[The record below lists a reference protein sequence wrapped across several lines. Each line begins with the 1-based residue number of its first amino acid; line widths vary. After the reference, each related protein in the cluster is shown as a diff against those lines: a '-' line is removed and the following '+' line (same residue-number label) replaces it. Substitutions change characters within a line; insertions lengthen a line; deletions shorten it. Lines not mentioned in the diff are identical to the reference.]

1 MKLYSTNDRNKLVSF
16 REAVIKGISEDG
28 GLFMPLSL
36 PKMPEAFFER
46 INILDLQDIAFAVS
60 RTLLKDEIPDYD
72 MFGIIRRAFTFTA
85 PLVNLGKDKYVLELF
100 HGPTLAFKDFGA
112 RFLAETLSYF
122 NKDEN
127 KELVIL
133 VATSG
138 DTGSAVANGFHNI
151 PGVSVVLL
159 YPSGKVSRIQEQQL
173 TTLGGNVT
181 ALEIKGTFDDCQ
193 RMVKQA
199 FADEELK
206 SRVRISSANS
216 INIARLLPQSFYYH
230 YAYSQV
236 EDREKGVVFSVP
248 SGNFGN
254 LTAGLFAKEMGL
266 PVHKFIAAV
275 NSNDIFPHF
284 LQTGEFKPK
293 TSVQTI
299 SNAMDVGN
307 PSNFARIYSLF
318 GGCADSIKDVIYSRS
333 YTDQQTQN
341 AIREVNEKSGYL
353 IDPHGAVGY
362 LALND
367 YLQDNPGSYS
377 SIVLETAHPAK
388 FKDIVEKSSGTAVAV
403 PKNLEQCLNKI
414 KRSTVLSNEYD
425 ALKSVLL

>member
-1 MKLYSTNDRNKLVSF
+1 MKLYSTNDRNKLVTF
-16 REAVIKGISEDG
+16 REAVLKGISKDG
-28 GLFMPLSL
+28 GLFMPVSL
-36 PKMPEAFFER
+36 PKMPDAFFER
-46 INILDLQDIAFAVS
+46 INILDMQDIAFAVS
-60 RTLLKDEIPDYD
+60 RTLLKEEIPDYD

-138 DTGSAVANGFHNI
+138 DTGSAVANGFHNV
-151 PGVSVVLL
+151 PGVKVVLL

-181 ALEIKGTFDDCQ
+181 ALEILGNFDDCQ

-199 FADEELK
+199 FADNELTSK
-206 SRVRISSANS
+206 VRISSANS

-236 EDREKGVVFSVP
+236 EDRDKDVVFSVP

-254 LTAGLFAKEMGL
+254 LTGGLFAKEMGL
-266 PVHKFIAAV
+266 PVHKFIATV
-275 NSNDIFPHF
+275 NTNDIFPQY
-284 LQTGEFKPK
+284 LKTGEFKPK
-293 TSVQTI
+293 ASVQTI

-307 PSNFARIYSLF
+307 PSNFARISSLF
-318 GGCADSIKDVIYSRS
+318 QGSVANVKDVIYSRS
-333 YTDQQTQN
+333 YTDDQTKN
-341 AIREVNEKSGYL
+341 AINEVNNRYGYL

-362 LALND
+362 MALND
-367 YLQDNPGSYS
+367 YLNENPGLYS

-388 FKDIVEKSSGTAVAV
+388 FKDIVEKSSGTAVTV
-403 PKNLEQCLNKI
+403 PKNLEQCLNKE
-414 KRSTVLSNEYD
+414 KRSIVLPNEYE
-425 ALKSVLL
+425 ALKNILL

>member
-1 MKLYSTNDRNKLVSF
+1 MKLYSTNDRNKLVTF
-16 REAVIKGISEDG
+16 REAVLKGISKDG
-28 GLFMPLSL
+28 GLFMPVSL
-36 PKMPEAFFER
+36 PKMPDAFFER
-46 INILDLQDIAFAVS
+46 INILDMQDIAFAVS
-60 RTLLKDEIPDYD
+60 RTLLKEEIPDYD

-138 DTGSAVANGFHNI
+138 DTGSAVANGFHNV
-151 PGVSVVLL
+151 PGVKVVLL

-181 ALEIKGTFDDCQ
+181 ALEILGNFDDCQ

-199 FADEELK
+199 FADNELTSK
-206 SRVRISSANS
+206 VRISSANS

-236 EDREKGVVFSVP
+236 EDRDKDVVFSVP

-254 LTAGLFAKEMGL
+254 LTGGLFAKEMGL

-275 NSNDIFPHF
+275 NTNDIFPQY
-284 LQTGEFKPK
+284 LKTGEFKPK
-293 TSVQTI
+293 ASVQTI

-307 PSNFARIYSLF
+307 PSNFARISSLF
-318 GGCADSIKDVIYSRS
+318 QGSVANVKDVIYSRS
-333 YTDQQTQN
+333 YTDDQTKN
-341 AIREVNEKSGYL
+341 AINEVNNRYGYL

-362 LALND
+362 MALND
-367 YLQDNPGSYS
+367 YLNENPGLYS

-388 FKDIVEKSSGTAVAV
+388 FKDIVEKSSGTAVTV
-403 PKNLEQCLNKI
+403 PKNLEQCLNKE
-414 KRSTVLSNEYD
+414 KRSIVLPNEYE
-425 ALKSVLL
+425 ALKNILL